1 MTNNTCKLCQYRR
14 DPNPLYV
21 PVGYWCSNSQ
31 SPRRMTQVADTDG
44 CDQFAMRGRKAPL
57 KTRLAVK
64 GMGLVNKGLSLFEG
78 KKKHRRR

>member
-1 MTNNTCKLCQYRR
+1 MSNNTCKLCQYRR

-44 CDQFAMRGRKAPL
+44 CDQFTMRGRKAPL
-57 KTRLAVK
+57 KMRLANK
-64 GMGLVNKGLSLFEG
+64 TLTKVNKTLASLG
-78 KKKHRRR
+78 KKK